1 MSREELEV
9 LKVAELTAICKEK
22 GICHYKGKNRFTK
35 KEMVEAILG
44 VSKDGEDPVA
54 QQEDTNKTTGVSQLP
69 GTPKYLENIEVGNLV
84 AFKEESGRLNTA
96 MVKNASFKRKQLRL
110 ETKYGKVFV
119 VSFDNIIWVK
129 TKDRW
134 PRFVLDI
141 LKQQQRKRDKN
152 GKDFT
157 RSEERQ
163 RAEAASN

>member
-1 MSREELEV
+1 MSREELEA
-9 LKVAELTAICKEK
+9 LKVAELAAICKEK

-44 VSKDGEDPVA
+44 TSKDDEEPMA
-54 QQEDTNKTTGVSQLP
+54 QREGTNSAMNVSQLP
-69 GTPKYLENIEVGNLV
+69 GTPKYLENVEVGNLV

-96 MVKNASFKRKQLRL
+96 MVKNVSFKRKQLKL

-119 VSFDNIIWVK
+119 VSFDNVIWVK

-141 LKQQQRKRDKN
+141 LKQQQRKRS
-152 GKDFT
+152 KDGEDSA
-157 RSEERQ
+157 RPEER
-163 RAEAASN
+163 